1 MTQIEQIQA
10 ISLCMQA
17 IDEIYKPHV
26 DNRPDQLRGKE
37 DVNVSSLDELLHE
50 LLNILEEQ

>member
-1 MTQIEQIQA
+1 MIQTKQIQA

-17 IDEIYKPHV
+17 IDEIYKPHI
-26 DNRPDQLRGKE
+26 DNKPDQLRKKE